1 MGQTGQELYKKARKI
16 IPGGTQLLSKRP
28 EMILPDQWPAYYA
41 KACGVETW
49 GLDGTKYIDMST
61 CGIGTCV
68 LGFAD
73 PDVNDAVRAVIDSGS
88 MSTLNCPEEVELA
101 ELLCELHPWADRVRY
116 ARGGGEAMT
125 VGVRIARAQTGREK
139 IAFCGYHGWF
149 DWYLSANLAET
160 DALDGHLLP
169 GLEPSG
175 VPRGLAG
182 TALPFHYN
190 NLHELESL
198 AQAHGSELA
207 AIVMEP
213 VSNQQPQP
221 GFLQGARDIATRIGA
236 VLIFDEVTSGW
247 RLNTGG
253 AHLLYHVNPD
263 IAVFAKA
270 ISNGYPMAAIIG
282 IKQVMEAAQS
292 SFISSTYWTERIGP
306 AAALATIRKHQ
317 RCAVAER
324 LIKVGERIQSGWSGA
339 ARSNGLSMKITGIPP
354 LSHFS
359 FDYENGQAIRSLFTQ
374 WMLHKGFLATD
385 SFYAT
390 YAHQEDQI
398 DRYLTAVEET
408 FRSLSVAI
416 KNGAVERELR
426 GPVAQ
431 SSFQRLT

>member
-1 MGQTGQELYKKARKI
+1 MGQTGQELYKIARKM

-28 EMILPDQWPAYYA
+28 EMILPDQWPAYYSRA
-41 KACGVETW
+41 RGVETW

-61 CGIGTCV
+61 CGIGACV

-101 ELLCELHPWADRVRY
+101 ELLCELHPWADMVRY
-116 ARGGGEAMT
+116 TRGGGEAMA

-149 DWYLSANLAET
+149 DWYLSANLGQE

-169 GLEPSG
+169 GLQPAG

-190 NLHELESL
+190 NLQELEAL
-198 AQAHGSELA
+198 AQTHRNELA

-213 VSNQQPQP
+213 VRNEEPRP
-221 GFLQGARDIATRIGA
+221 GFLEGVRDIATKVGA
-236 VLIFDEVTSGW
+236 VLIFDEVTSAW

-253 AHLLYHVNPD
+253 THLLYHVSPD
-263 IAVFAKA
+263 LAVFAKA

-282 IKQVMEAAQS
+282 IKEVMEAAQS

-306 AAALATIRKHQ
+306 VAALATIRKHQ
-317 RCAVAER
+317 RCGVAAW
-324 LIKVGERIQSGWSGA
+324 LIKVGERIQSGWRA
-339 ARSNGLSMKITGIPP
+339 TAHDAGLSVEVMGIPP

-359 FDYENGQAIRSLFTQ
+359 FDYGNGQAIRSLFTQ
-374 WMLHKGFLATD
+374 MMLQKGFLATD

-390 YAHQEDQI
+390 YAHQDSQI
-398 DRYLTAVEET
+398 DQYLAAVDGT
-408 FRSLSVAI
+408 FRSLAM
-416 KNGAVERELR
+416 AVERGTVEQQLR

-431 SSFQRLT
+431 NSFQRLT

>member
-1 MGQTGQELYKKARKI
+1 MGQTGQELYKKARKK

-41 KACGVETW
+41 RARGVETW

-61 CGIGTCV
+61 CGVGACV

-73 PDVNDAVRAVIDSGS
+73 PDVNDAVRAAIDSGS

-101 ELLCELHPWADRVRY
+101 EVLCELHPWADMVRY
-116 ARGGGEAMT
+116 ARGGGEAMA
-125 VGVRIARAQTGREK
+125 VGVRIARAHTGRDK
-139 IAFCGYHGWF
+139 IAFCGYHGWS
-149 DWYLSANLAET
+149 DWYLSANLAQE

-169 GLEPSG
+169 GLAPSG

-190 NLHELESL
+190 NLQELETL
-198 AQAHGSELA
+198 AQSHRSELA

-213 VSNQQPQP
+213 VRNEEPNP
-221 GFLQGARDIATRIGA
+221 GFLEGARDIASQIGA
-236 VLIFDEVTSGW
+236 VLIFDEVTSAW

-253 AHLLYHVNPD
+253 IHLLYQVTPD
-263 IAVFAKA
+263 MAVFAKA
-270 ISNGYPMAAIIG
+270 ISNGYPMGAIIG
-282 IKQVMEAAQS
+282 IKKVMEAAQS

-317 RCAVAER
+317 RCTVAKR
-324 LIKVGERIQSGWSGA
+324 LVKVGERIQSGWRGA
-339 ARSNGLSMKITGIPP
+339 ARSAGLSMDVMGIPP

-359 FDYENGQAIRSLFTQ
+359 FDYRNGQAIRSLFTQ
-374 WMLHKGFLATD
+374 MMLHKGFLATD

-398 DRYLTAVEET
+398 DQYLAAVEET
-408 FRSLSVAI
+408 FRSLAMAI
-416 KNGAVERELR
+416 EKGTVEQQLL
-426 GPVAQ
+426 GPIAQ
-431 SSFQRLT
+431 NSFQRLT